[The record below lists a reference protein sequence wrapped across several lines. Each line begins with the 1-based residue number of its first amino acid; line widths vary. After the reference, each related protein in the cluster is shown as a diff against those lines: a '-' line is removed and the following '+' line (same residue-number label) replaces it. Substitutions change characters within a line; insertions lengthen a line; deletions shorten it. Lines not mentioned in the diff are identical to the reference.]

1 MHRIQEDEA
10 LREQQQQERRR
21 LSISSVNVHS
31 AREYIIEI
39 EGLKK
44 QIEDRND
51 ECSELGK
58 RMNDFRSSMNE
69 QLVKAS
75 ERVKERENVLL

>member
-1 MHRIQEDEA
+1 M
-10 LREQQQQERRR
+10 
-21 LSISSVNVHS
+21 NVHS
-31 AREYIIEI
+31 AREYNIEI

-69 QLVKAS
+69 QFVKAS
-75 ERVKERENVLL
+75 ERVKERENVLLQKQMEIEGLKEQISELKT

>member
-1 MHRIQEDEA
+1 M
-10 LREQQQQERRR
+10 
-21 LSISSVNVHS
+21 NVHS
-31 AREYIIEI
+31 AKEYIIEI

-44 QIEDRND
+44 QIEDRNN